1 MPQEWERA
9 VTNPTW
15 RQSSVWHHTPAEEM
29 DIISDES
36 FNDDKIG
43 ATLDNLK
50 YLKESLQNL
59 KDLNDPINTDEKEV
73 FVDKVEMVIKSLLE
87 IRELLMS
94 DVRNFLTSRQYDIL
108 TMEEDTFIMDPSI
121 QFFGLDWT
129 LLTSRLKIMENKL
142 LSYMKN
148 LQLKRMEVMTL
159 ASILKIISQTSTEL
173 HQHSIAVVLPK
184 KNEKPLKNIKIN
196 VIPRDSKQGLRK
208 METTPLEKGHC
219 FSERLRR
226 KSFNFNQTLGVSI
239 QHSLRRRPSQVP
251 RNNLSPEDHWVVP
264 RRKTSDLLSK
274 EKESP
279 NVV

>member
-1 MPQEWERA
+1 M
-9 VTNPTW
+9 TNPTR
-15 RQSSVWHHTPAEEM
+15 RQPSVWHHTPAEEM

-50 YLKESLQNL
+50 YLKECLQNL

-87 IRELLMS
+87 IRELLMV

-108 TMEEDTFIMDPSI
+108 TMEEDTFIMDLSI

-129 LLTSRLKIMENKL
+129 LLTSRLKIMESKL

-159 ASILKIISQTSTEL
+159 ASILKKFFDSY
-173 HQHSIAVVLPK
+173 LP
-184 KNEKPLKNIKIN
+184 NSPWWPNTY
-196 VIPRDSKQGLRK
+196 R
-208 METTPLEKGHC
+208 TTYLAT
-219 FSERLRR
+219 LYRR
-226 KSFNFNQTLGVSI
+226 FQPFY
-239 QHSLRRRPSQVP
+239 P
-251 RNNLSPEDHWVVP
+251 
-264 RRKTSDLLSK
+264 
-274 EKESP
+274 
-279 NVV
+279 